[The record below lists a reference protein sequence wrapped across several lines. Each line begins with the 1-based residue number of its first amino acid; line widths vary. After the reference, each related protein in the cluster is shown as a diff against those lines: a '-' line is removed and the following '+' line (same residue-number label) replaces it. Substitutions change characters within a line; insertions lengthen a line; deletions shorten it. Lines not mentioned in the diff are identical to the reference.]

1 MCNDLEFVIS
11 RVSFDIG
18 IGYSKGHRW
27 ANNGRDVLQI
37 FQSIRA
43 DAYCQNEREKK
54 KSKRN
59 ITLESFCAGQP
70 LQPHLLTLL

>member
-54 KSKRN
+54 K
-59 ITLESFCAGQP
+59 
-70 LQPHLLTLL
+70 

>member
-11 RVSFDIG
+11 RASFDIG

-54 KSKRN
+54 VKETS
-59 ITLESFCAGQP
+59 
-70 LQPHLLTLL
+70 HLKAFALASHSSPIS